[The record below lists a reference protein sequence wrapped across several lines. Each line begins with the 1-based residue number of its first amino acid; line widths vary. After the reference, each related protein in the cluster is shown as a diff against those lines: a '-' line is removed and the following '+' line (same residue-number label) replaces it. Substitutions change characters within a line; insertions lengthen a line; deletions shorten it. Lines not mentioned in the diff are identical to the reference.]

1 MNYFSD
7 IEGGG
12 DNRVLYSSRLSN
24 ENSRISDISA
34 NSSCVKAKDSDVPNN
49 VTDKPAN
56 ITSTDSAN
64 LGADSIRAEANV
76 SDKLAIANTDSSYK
90 ADSRAEF
97 IHVEADVVTD
107 KPANT
112 NTDSDFEA
120 DPSAHSSHKADVC
133 DKLINTSTCSV
144 DPSRVETVV
153 PDKHAKVSN
162 ASVDS
167 GFDNADLSAS
177 VQPEPVGKS
186 IDPG

>member
-7 IEGGG
+7 IEDGGN
-12 DNRVLYSSRLSN
+12 NRVLDSSRLSN
-24 ENSRISDISA
+24 ENSRISDLSE
-34 NSSCVKAKDSDVPNN
+34 NSSCVEAEDSGVPNN

-56 ITSTDSAN
+56 ITSADSAN
-64 LGADSIRAEANV
+64 LCADSSCAEANV
-76 SDKLAIANTDSSYK
+76 SGKLAIANTDSSYK
-90 ADSRAEF
+90 ADPRAEF
-97 IHVEADVVTD
+97 IHVEADVTD

-120 DPSAHSSHKADVC
+120 DPSAHSSHKDDVC

-153 PDKHAKVSN
+153 PDKHAKVAN

-167 GFDNADLSAS
+167 GFDNSDLSAS